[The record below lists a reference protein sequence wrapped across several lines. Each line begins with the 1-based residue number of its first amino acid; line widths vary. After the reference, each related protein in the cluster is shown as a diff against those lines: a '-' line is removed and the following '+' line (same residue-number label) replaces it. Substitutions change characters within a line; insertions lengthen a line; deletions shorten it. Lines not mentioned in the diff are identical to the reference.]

1 MSGPVQSQALGDAA
15 ARNLADVTKT
25 VPQMATITPRW
36 LVHLL
41 AWVPVEA
48 GIYRVNKVK
57 HPEDVDVVCSNYD
70 ESPLPTT
77 FVDYEENPREYIL
90 NSVSTILDVHT
101 RVSDL
106 YSQPARPDQGAAAAD
121 HRGDQGAPGGRAD
134 QQPELRADR
143 ATVLRLATHSRRWP
157 GRPRPTTS
165 TS

>member
-1 MSGPVQSQALGDAA
+1 MVTGPTQSNALGDAG

-57 HPEDVDVVCSNYD
+57 HPEEVDVVCSNYD

-77 FVDYEENPREYIL
+77 FVDYEENPREYNL

-106 YSQPARPDQGAAAAD
+106 YSKPHDQIKEQLRLTIEAIKEHQEG
-121 HRGDQGAPGGRAD
+121 
-134 QQPELRADR
+134 ELIVSRITGCSR
-143 ATVLRLATHSRRWP
+143 TVLHRNGS
-157 GRPRPTTS
+157 
-165 TS
+165 

>member
-1 MSGPVQSQALGDAA
+1 M
-15 ARNLADVTKT
+15 
-25 VPQMATITPRW
+25 
-36 LVHLL
+36 L

-106 YSQPARPDQGAAAAD
+106 YSRPHDQIKEQLRLTIEAIKEHQEARAD
-121 HRGDQGAPGGRAD
+121 H
-134 QQPELRADR
+134 QPELRVDR
-143 ATVLRLATHSRRWP
+143 AVRRLAALPDAGRAAHP
-157 GRPRPTTS
+157 GRSRPADQPRCGRNRRS
-165 TS
+165 S